1 MTRHNPRSRWTE
13 WSPLRPTQLVVP
25 VAGTSKQNT
34 TSFQHVS
41 QEHQPKQPS
50 LVSQTS
56 PKAKAKAKAIATSSL
71 SYLYNIPS
79 SPLTSK
85 LRNLTPSSPLVVRK
99 SQILFQQKQSGLCP
113 SLVRELGLKTQGR
126 RVVDITA
133 IHGVTRPLTHVRSV
147 RREGCLIESSNPS
160 PHGGRGALPSEGGS
174 PSDLLFLAGGGF
186 FFF

>member
-1 MTRHNPRSRWTE
+1 MFLYLLSHSRWTE
-13 WSPLRPTQLVVP
+13 WSPLRPTPLVVP

-56 PKAKAKAKAIATSSL
+56 PKTKAIATSSL
-71 SYLYNIPS
+71 SYLYNNIPS

-85 LRNLTPSSPLVVRK
+85 HQNLTPSSPLVVRK
-99 SQILFQQKQSGLCP
+99 SQISFQQKQSALCP

-147 RREGCLIESSNPS
+147 RRKGCLIESSNPS

-186 FFF
+186 FFV